1 MFKQKI
7 KRISI
12 LSLLFLVIFLLAA
25 FNPAAAL
32 EINVNAPN
40 VPAAI
45 PFLWMQ
51 EEAEIPES
59 LDINLNLSSD
69 HQRGISLIAQNEIDF
84 LITGSNV
91 GANAYN
97 RGVDLK
103 LLNIN
108 TWAIDYLLSYDF
120 EVERWQD
127 LESKSLAL
135 PLQGGPLDFLARY
148 LLEANNVD
156 PESVNLV
163 YRSLPGAAQY
173 FMAGNLDA
181 ILLPEPLVTVTML
194 NAEKAVL
201 SMDIQEEWA
210 KIHGDPRIPFVG
222 LFVSSKFGEEN
233 TQFTNIVNAY
243 YNQGVNWVNENPAA
257 AAELAAKHFEM
268 PAPVL
273 EQSLSRVDLNIY
285 AEAESRELIDLYFS
299 EILEMYPEMIGG
311 RMVDEEFY
319 F

>member
-7 KRISI
+7 KSISI

-25 FNPAAAL
+25 LNPAAAL

-59 LDINLNLSSD
+59 LDFNLNLSSD

-97 RGVDLK
+97 RGIDLK

-210 KIHGDPRIPFVG
+210 KVHGDPRIPFVG
-222 LFVSSKFGEEN
+222 LFVSSQFGEEN
-233 TQFTNIVNAY
+233 SQFTNIVNAY

-268 PAPVL
+268 PVAVL

>member
-1 MFKQKI
+1 MLKKKI
-7 KRISI
+7 KSLSI
-12 LSLLFLVIFLLAA
+12 LTLLLLMLFIFSA

-32 EINVNAPN
+32 EVNINAPN

-51 EEAEIPES
+51 EEAEVLDS
-59 LDINLNLSSD
+59 LEINLNLSSD

-84 LITGSNV
+84 LLTGSNV

-108 TWAIDYLLSYDF
+108 TWAIDYLLTYDF
-120 EVERWQD
+120 EIEEWQE
-127 LESKSLAL
+127 LKSKSLAL

-148 LLEANNVD
+148 LLEANAVD
-156 PESVNLV
+156 PESVNFV

-181 ILLPEPLVTVTML
+181 IILPEPLVTVTML
-194 NAEKAVL
+194 NSEEAVL

-210 KIHGDPRIPFVG
+210 EVHGDPRIPFVG
-222 LFVSSKFGEEN
+222 LFVSGKFAEEN
-233 TQFTNIVNAY
+233 PQFTNIINGY
-243 YNQGVNWVNENPAA
+243 YGQGVNWVNENPAA
-257 AAELAAKHFEM
+257 AAELAAEHFDM
-268 PAPVL
+268 PAPVI

-285 AEAESRELIDLYFS
+285 PEAESRALVELYFS

-311 RMVDEEFY
+311 QMVDEEFY